1 MSELNQKS
9 AGELRRLIGSKEIS
23 PVELWKACQARM
35 DAVNPAVNALCAR
48 DDKAA
53 LKAAKMAE
61 KAVLAG
67 EALGALHG
75 LPVGV
80 KDLEETAGLL
90 TTFGSRQYRNF
101 VPKSDGAVVAR
112 LRAAGAVIA
121 AKTNTPEFG
130 AGANTV
136 NEVWG
141 ATCNAFNSELTAA
154 GSSGGSAVA
163 LATGMLPLCTGSDM
177 GGSLRTP
184 AAYNGIVGFRPSP
197 GLVPATTRAL
207 GWQSIGVL
215 GPMARNV
222 ADLSLLLSVQAGL
235 HDHEPLGAPVDASAF
250 ARPQPADLAGLKVA
264 YTEDFG
270 QCAVSKAVRKMF
282 RAKIAAIK
290 HLFHTCQ
297 EIKPK
302 LGDTHRVFD
311 VLRAAHFV
319 DRHRAVYERDP
330 KLLGPHVRA
339 NMEFGLSLS
348 FADLCAAQNEQTRH
362 FRLFQ
367 DIYKEYD
374 LVLAP
379 MAAVPP
385 QPWKNPA
392 VMEIDGKKLDIYY
405 RWLALSYVVTTA
417 SNPALCLPAGA
428 DENGLPFG
436 LQMVG
441 RFRGDQ
447 AVLSAGLALEAAMAR
462 IEGLQRP
469 HPPEAL
475 LREVHGELRASLTHP
490 PLGHPP
496 LGQGAKARA
505 RAR

>member
-1 MSELNQKS
+1 MGKLNHLS
-9 AGELRRLIGSKEIS
+9 ASELRRLIGAKEIS
-23 PVELWKACQARM
+23 PVELLADCLTRM
-35 DAVNPAVNALCAR
+35 DKINPAVNAICAR
-48 DDKAA
+48 DNKAA
-53 LKAAKMAE
+53 LSAAKAAE

-67 EALGALHG
+67 DELGALHG

-90 TTFGSRQYRNF
+90 TTFGSQQYRRH
-101 VPKSDGAVVAR
+101 VPKADGAVVAR
-112 LRAAGAVIA
+112 IRAAGAIIA

-141 ATCNAFNSELTAA
+141 ATRNAFDARLTAA

-163 LATGMLPLCTGSDM
+163 LATDMLPLATGSDM

-197 GLVPATTRAL
+197 GLVPGAARAL
-207 GWQSIGVL
+207 GWLSIGVL

-222 ADLSLLLSVQAGL
+222 RDLALLLSVQAGL
-235 HDHEPLGAPVDASAF
+235 HDYEPLGAAVDGSAF
-250 ARPQPADLAGLKVA
+250 AKLLPSDLSRLKVA

-270 QCAVSKAVRKMF
+270 QCAVSKAVRKTF
-282 RAKIAAIK
+282 RAKITAIK
-290 HLFHTCQ
+290 PLFRSCD
-297 EIKPK
+297 EIKPV
-302 LGDTHRVFD
+302 LGDSHRVFD
-311 VLRAAHFV
+311 VLRATHFLNQ
-319 DRHRAVYERDP
+319 HKATYQRDP
-330 KLLGPHVRA
+330 SLLGPHVLA
-339 NMEFGLSLS
+339 NVEYALSLS
-348 FADLCAAQNEQTRH
+348 FADSCAAQNEQTRH

-367 DIYKEYD
+367 DLYKEYD

-385 QPWKNPA
+385 RPWREPA
-392 VMEIDGKKLDIYY
+392 VMEIDGKTLDIYY

-417 SNPALCLPAGA
+417 SNPALCLPAGT

-436 LQMVG
+436 LQLVG

-447 AVLSAGLALEAAMAR
+447 ALLSAGLAMEAAMMG
-462 IEGLQRP
+462 IKHVQRP
-469 HPPEAL
+469 IPSE
-475 LREVHGELRASLTHP
+475 ASLAKARPELKDPVTHP
-490 PLGHPP
+490 PL
-496 LGQGAKARA
+496 AARA
-505 RAR
+505 KSARSAA